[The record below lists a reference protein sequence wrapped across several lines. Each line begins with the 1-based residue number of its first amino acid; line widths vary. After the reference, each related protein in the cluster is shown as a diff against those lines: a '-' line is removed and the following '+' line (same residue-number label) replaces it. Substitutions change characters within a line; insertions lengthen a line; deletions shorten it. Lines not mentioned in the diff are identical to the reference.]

1 MVWYFKW
8 VYVKE
13 SIVIKKTGKVR
24 VIIKEAE
31 TPVTQPPNE
40 TLDELLSNL
49 EMFLTSEEKIKHQ
62 YCHIKTLK
70 TKTLR
75 NMNL

>member
-8 VYVKE
+8 VYMKE

-24 VIIKEAE
+24 VIIKVAE
-31 TPVTQPPNE
+31 TPLTQPPINPE

-49 EMFLTSEEKIKHQ
+49 ELFLTHEERIKHL
-62 YCHIKTLK
+62 YCHI
-70 TKTLR
+70 KTLR

>member
-24 VIIKEAE
+24 VIIKVAE

-49 EMFLTSEEKIKHQ
+49 EMFLTHEEKIKHQ

-70 TKTLR
+70 QKP
-75 NMNL
+75 